1 MIEKLVLKFCF
12 VSFIFAFSCCTEEK
26 ELQQELPGNDKTE
39 TEVNENLG
47 STNVVMNDGT
57 ALDVELNTMS
67 KITFTEGQMVI
78 KTNGKRPNA
87 HFQIFAKSSIKN
99 KNK

>member
-67 KITFTEGQMVI
+67 KITFTKGQMVI
-78 KTNGKRPNA
+78 KTNGKETKCSFSNIRKIVYKE
-87 HFQIFAKSSIKN
+87 QK
-99 KNK
+99 